1 MSRIRYNAS
10 SSWAIG
16 TKRGE
21 TMREPE
27 EVSAMLR
34 LHELGWGAKRIAA
47 ELGVSRNT
55 VRRYLR
61 QGGWAGYRSPRRAG
75 ALGEHGAWVEE
86 RFKRHRGNAEVVR
99 QELAGELGVAVSLRT
114 VERACAPLRRE
125 LRAEA
130 LATVRFETAP
140 GQQMQIDFGSR
151 RLEIGGEN
159 RGVSVFVATL
169 GYSRRCYVQ
178 AFGHERQSAW
188 LEGMEGAFR
197 HFGGVPQE
205 VLLDNARALVTYHDP
220 QTREVQFNER
230 LRAFADYWGFRPC
243 ACAPYRART
252 KGKDER
258 MVGYVKG
265 NALAGRA
272 FAGWAALD
280 GHLAWW
286 MREVADVRIH
296 AGTGERPI
304 DRFAREAAALRPL
317 NDRPAY
323 QAGRSLM
330 RKVHSDT
337 CVEVDTHRYSVPWR
351 LIGAEVRVE
360 VQYGRVR
367 ILAGEHEVAGH
378 DQLPGRSG
386 RSLDPAH
393 LEGIVS
399 RAPLAEATPL
409 LLRPMSEYQDLVGAP
424 W

>member
-1 MSRIRYNAS
+1 
-10 SSWAIG
+10 
-16 TKRGE
+16 
-21 TMREPE
+21 
-27 EVSAMLR
+27 
-34 LHELGWGAKRIAA
+34 
-47 ELGVSRNT
+47 
-55 VRRYLR
+55 
-61 QGGWAGYRSPRRAG
+61 
-75 ALGEHGAWVEE
+75 
-86 RFKRHRGNAEVVR
+86 
-99 QELAGELGVAVSLRT
+99 
-114 VERACAPLRRE
+114 
-125 LRAEA
+125 
-130 LATVRFETAP
+130 
-140 GQQMQIDFGSR
+140 
-151 RLEIGGEN
+151 
-159 RGVSVFVATL
+159 
-169 GYSRRCYVQ
+169 
-178 AFGHERQSAW
+178 
-188 LEGMEGAFR
+188 MEGAFR

-220 QTREVQFNER
+220 KTREVQFNER

-265 NALAGRA
+265 NALAGRS

-304 DRFAREAAALRPL
+304 ERFAREAAALRPL

-378 DQLPGRSG
+378 DQLPGRGG

-399 RAPLAEATPL
+399 RATTQPLAEETPV

>member
-16 TKRGE
+16 IKRGE

-34 LHELGWGAKRIAA
+34 LHALGWGAKRMAA

-75 ALGEHGAWVEE
+75 ALGAHGAWVEE

-114 VERACAPLRRE
+114 VERACARLRRE

-140 GQQMQIDFGSR
+140 GQQMQIDCGSR

-159 RGVSVFVATL
+159 RGVSVCVATL

-230 LRAFADYWGFRPC
+230 LRACADYWGFRPC

-272 FAGWAALD
+272 FASWAALD
-280 GHLAWW
+280 GHLVWW

-296 AGTGERPI
+296 AGTGERPL
-304 DRFAREAAALRPL
+304 DRLAREAAALRPL

-323 QAGRSLM
+323 QAGRSLL

-337 CVEVDTHRYSVPWR
+337 GVEVDTHRYSVPWR

-360 VQYGRVR
+360 VQYGQVR
-367 ILAGEHEVAGH
+367 ILAGAQEVAGH
-378 DQLPGRSG
+378 DPLPGRGG